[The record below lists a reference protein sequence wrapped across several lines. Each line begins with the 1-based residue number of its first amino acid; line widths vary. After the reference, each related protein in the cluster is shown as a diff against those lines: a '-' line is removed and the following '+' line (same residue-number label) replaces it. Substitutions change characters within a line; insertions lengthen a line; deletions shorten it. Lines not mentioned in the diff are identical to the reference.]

1 MKPRTVA
8 LAAASERCAPPAAAP
23 ALPRRSAHA
32 LARAAS
38 ALLALLLAAP
48 LAAATRYSVQGGAGL
63 SATLDAGTGRYEIAD
78 ASLGWVFA
86 GRLGD
91 IPRDVATEDG
101 RDEIGAY
108 RELRFRW
115 RAPALLSG
123 SIRTY
128 LDSRVVLLSV
138 TTTQA
143 TPNDAAVRFPEFVEL
158 PPHLR
163 HFSYGDSE
171 FAPPVFALEE
181 TASPWLL
188 FDDKGTAAIVSPAG
202 HFMSASLFAG
212 RNGAIAGGIGRAV
225 RQLPAHFTQATL
237 VAFASGVNAAWDS
250 WGAAL
255 VRLTALG
262 ERPGADADASLRYLG
277 YWTDNGA
284 YYYYNYDPGLG
295 YGATLESLVQ
305 HLRARGVPV
314 RYLQLDSW
322 WYYKSF
328 SEPGG
333 RRGGAKNP
341 ALPEGEWN
349 RYGGLLRY
357 EAHPGVLPEG
367 LAAFQRRLDL
377 PLLTHNRWIDPAS
390 PYHANYHV
398 SGFAA
403 LDPRWWA
410 DRMHYL
416 AEAGVVTYEQD
427 WLSVIYRRSPEL
439 SAEPAAG
446 EAFMDEMA
454 DAARARGLTLQY
466 CMGLPRHFL
475 QGARYPNLTSIRVS
489 PDRFER
495 SRWDG
500 FLYTSRL
507 ASALGIWPFSDV
519 LMSSEADNLLLATLS
534 AGPVGIGDRIGSE
547 DRDTLARAVRADGV
561 LVKPDAPLVPL
572 DRMYGADAR
581 HAPAPMIAS
590 TFVAHAGL
598 RSVHLIAYARD
609 ARDALARVTPRE
621 LGVGGDAYLYDA
633 SAGTAARVR
642 PDAPLS
648 LEVRAD
654 ALVHLIV
661 VPVARSG
668 VALVGDT
675 TKFVPDGRTRIAS
688 LIDAP
693 GELTVTVSFAP
704 EERVVRLFGYAP
716 QRPLVAADT
725 GATGE
730 VLYESAS
737 GRFEVA
743 VFPETALLTEGP
755 GSDPVRH
762 AVLTLRLQ

>member
-8 LAAASERCAPPAAAP
+8 LAAASERCALRAAAP
-23 ALPRRSAHA
+23 ALPARTAHP
-32 LARAAS
+32 LLRAAG
-38 ALLALLLAAP
+38 ALALLLAAP
-48 LAAATRYSVQGGAGL
+48 LATAAPFSVQGAAGL

-78 ASLGWVFA
+78 ASLGWVLA
-86 GRLGD
+86 GRLAD
-91 IPRDVATEDG
+91 RPSEVTTDAG
-101 RDEIGAY
+101 RDELGAY

-115 RAPALLSG
+115 RAPGVLLG

-128 LDSRVVLLSV
+128 LDSRVVVLSV

-143 TPNDAAVRFPEFVEL
+143 TPNDAAVRFPDFVET
-158 PPHLR
+158 PAHLR
-163 HFSYGDSE
+163 HFSFRDSE

-181 TASPWLL
+181 TATPWLL
-188 FDDKGTAAIVSPAG
+188 FDDKGGAAILSPAS

-212 RNGAIAGGIGRAV
+212 RNGALASGLGREV
-225 RQLPAHFTQATL
+225 RQLPGDFTQATL
-237 VAFASGVNAAWDS
+237 VAFAPSINAAWDG

-255 VRLTALG
+255 VRLSTLAQ
-262 ERPGADADASLRYLG
+262 RPDADADIPLRYLG

-295 YGATLESLVQ
+295 YGATLEALVQ

-328 SEPGG
+328 SDPGG

-377 PLLTHNRWIDPAS
+377 PLVTHNRWIDPDS
-390 PYHANYHV
+390 PYHGRYKI
-398 SGFAA
+398 SGVAA
-403 LDPRWWA
+403 LDPLWWA
-410 DRMHYL
+410 DVMRYL
-416 AEAGVVTYEQD
+416 SESGVVTYEQD
-427 WLSVIYRRSPEL
+427 WLSVIYRRSAEL
-439 SAEPAAG
+439 SADPAAG

-454 DAARARGLTLQY
+454 EAARERGLTLQY
-466 CMGLPRHFL
+466 CMALPRLFL

-495 SRWDG
+495 SRWDR

-547 DRDTLARAVRADGV
+547 DRDTLARSVRADGV
-561 LVKPDAPLVPL
+561 LVKPDAPLVPI
-572 DRMYGADAR
+572 DRMYLADAR
-581 HAPAPMIAS
+581 HESTPMIA
-590 TFVAHAGL
+590 TTYVEHAGR
-598 RSVHLIAYARD
+598 RSVHLVAYARD
-609 ARDALARVTPRE
+609 ARASVTRLTPRE
-621 LGVGGDAYLYDA
+621 LGVSADAYLYDA
-633 SAGTAARVR
+633 STGAAVRV
-642 PDAPLS
+642 PADAPLAF
-648 LEVRAD
+648 EVRPD
-654 ALVHLIV
+654 ALVHLIL

-668 VALVGDT
+668 VALLGDAG
-675 TKFVPDGRTRIAS
+675 KFVPDGRARIVS
-688 LIDAP
+688 LTDSP
-693 GELTVTVSFAP
+693 EELTVTVSFAP
-704 EERVVRLFGYAP
+704 EERVVHLVGYAP
-716 QRPLVAADT
+716 QRPAVTADSGAAGEVHYE
-725 GATGE
+725 GAT
-730 VLYESAS
+730 
-737 GRFEVA
+737 GRFEVP
-743 VFPETALLTEGP
+743 VFPDAALLTEGP
-755 GSDPVRH
+755 AGDPVRR
-762 AVLTLRLQ
+762 AVLTLTLR

>member
-1 MKPRTVA
+1 VART
-8 LAAASERCAPPAAAP
+8 
-23 ALPRRSAHA
+23 
-32 LARAAS
+32 AS

-86 GRLGD
+86 GRLSD
-91 IPRDVATEDG
+91 IPSEVASDSG

-115 RAPALLSG
+115 RAPAVLVG

-143 TPNDAAVRFPEFVEL
+143 TANDAAVRFPDFVEV
-158 PPHLR
+158 PAHLR

-171 FAPPVFALEE
+171 FAPPLFALEE
-181 TASPWLL
+181 TATPWLL
-188 FDDKGTAAIVSPAG
+188 FDDKGSAAVVSPAG

-212 RNGAIAGGIGRAV
+212 RNGGIAGGPGRAV
-225 RQLPAHFTQATL
+225 RRLPPHFTQATL

-255 VRLTALG
+255 VRLAALG
-262 ERPGADADASLRYLG
+262 ERPAEDADAPLRYLG

-328 SEPGG
+328 TEPSG

-367 LAAFQRRLDL
+367 LAALQRRLDL

-390 PYHANYHV
+390 PYHAKYHI
-398 SGFAA
+398 SGVAA

-410 DRMHYL
+410 DLMQYL
-416 AEAGVVTYEQD
+416 QQSGVVTYEQD
-427 WLSVIYRRSPEL
+427 WLSVIYRRSGEL
-439 SAEPAAG
+439 SADPAAG
-446 EAFMDEMA
+446 EAFMDAMA

-466 CMGLPRHFL
+466 CMALPRHFL

-495 SRWDG
+495 SRWDW

-519 LMSSEADNLLLATLS
+519 LMSGEADNLLLATLS

-547 DRDTLARAVRADGV
+547 DRDTLARAARSDGA
-561 LVKPDAPLVPL
+561 LVKPDAPLVPI

-581 HAPAPMIAS
+581 HEPTPMIAS
-590 TFVAHAGL
+590 TYVEHAGL

-609 ARDALARVTPRE
+609 AHATLARITPRE
-621 LGVGGDAYLYDA
+621 LGVSGDAYLYNA
-633 SAGTAARVR
+633 SAATAARVQ
-642 PDAPLS
+642 PDTPLS
-648 LEVRAD
+648 LEVRTD
-654 ALVHLIV
+654 TLVHLIV

-668 VALVGDT
+668 IALFGDAA
-675 TKFVPDGRTRIAS
+675 KFVPDGRVRIAS
-688 LIDAP
+688 ITDAP
-693 GELTVTVSFAP
+693 GELTVTVTFAP
-704 EERVVRLFGYAP
+704 GERALRLFGYAP
-716 QRPLVAADT
+716 RRPAVTADR
-725 GATGE
+725 GATGA
-730 VLYESAS
+730 VLYESS
-737 GRFEVA
+737 SERFEVTA
-743 VFPETALLTEGP
+743 FPDTALLTEEP
-755 GSDPVRH
+755 GGDPVRH